1 MQVAE
6 RRVEKGTEDDC
17 PRRPRSIVAE
27 LALLF
32 VSIVLVVIEQCRN
45 NLSDNIA
52 NPPEKA
58 STDHLRENWPCLQV
72 ALVPMDESI
81 SPIFRCSCR

>member
-58 STDHLRENWPCLQV
+58 CGDARSTR
-72 ALVPMDESI
+72 
-81 SPIFRCSCR
+81 